1 MNSRDQLKRDI
12 ARLVLH
18 PRFGCLRAYCG
29 DDWECE
35 VTKLKNPAQVEC
47 ISGSPLG
54 VCVSEAL
61 KYLRK
66 R

>member
-29 DDWECE
+29 DDWEE
-35 VTKLKNPAQVEC
+35 RKEAMMV
-47 ISGSPLG
+47 LG
-54 VCVSEAL
+54 KEMTTTIVLFVQTSVH
-61 KYLRK
+61 
-66 R
+66 